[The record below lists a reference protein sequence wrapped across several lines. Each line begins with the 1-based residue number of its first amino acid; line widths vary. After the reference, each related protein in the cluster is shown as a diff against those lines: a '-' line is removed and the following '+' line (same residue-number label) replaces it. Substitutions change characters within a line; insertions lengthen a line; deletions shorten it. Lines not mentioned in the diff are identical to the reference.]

1 MMVLVVGLLERD
13 SGKTSITVSML
24 NTARELGFN
33 AVGFKPVGGHNAWN
47 QYDTLAR
54 SLSLRM
60 LVGEDAFKLWVAS
73 NRVESI
79 DLLSPLDILL
89 APPDPAKVSLE
100 DYTGLEKT
108 AVLAR
113 LTKLDNGKI
122 FSTHFVVRENLMNIA
137 PTLRRELLKLA
148 YLTKAINI
156 SATRLV
162 NIVSN
167 SAEYI
172 DRVLKYLLDKYRLV
186 IVESFN
192 NAAFPTPFSLTA
204 DWVVLV
210 APTRVFIY
218 RGKDYAKTVEEIAA
232 IRGVTITVPEVVK
245 YVKPEKVLEI
255 CPRTRSELG
264 CVKKDSIEIL
274 DYITEKHLIKEKA
287 R

>member
-1 MMVLVVGLLERD
+1 MMALVVGLLERD

-33 AVGFKPVGGHNAWN
+33 AVGFKPVGGHDAWS
-47 QYDTLAR
+47 QYDTLVR

-73 NRVESI
+73 SRAESI

-113 LTKLDNGKI
+113 LTTLDNDKVSSI
-122 FSTHFVVRENLMNIA
+122 HFVVRENLMHIA
-137 PTLRRELLKLA
+137 PTLRKKLLKLA
-148 YLTKAINI
+148 HLTKAVNI
-156 SATRLV
+156 SGIRLV
-162 NIVSN
+162 DMVSN
-167 SAEYI
+167 SAKYI
-172 DRVLKYLLDKYRLV
+172 DKVLKYLLDKYELV
-186 IVESFN
+186 VVESFN
-192 NAAFPTPFSLTA
+192 NAAFPTPLSLTA

-218 RGKDYAKTVEEIAA
+218 RGKDYAETVKNIAA
-232 IRGVTITVPEVVK
+232 IRGVNITVPEVVK
-245 YVKPEKVLEI
+245 YIKPEKVLEI
-255 CPRTRSELG
+255 YPRTRSELG
-264 CVKKDSIEIL
+264 CVRKDSIEIL
-274 DYITEKHLIKEKA
+274 EYITEKRLIEEKA
-287 R
+287 